1 MDIAEWISNL
11 VASAPTRDEGVKLA
25 LDAILEAT
33 DTESGTV
40 HLLPLGEAVMQ
51 LAASKNIP
59 PSSSKRYG
67 SSRWGRGWAGS
78 LSKKSSR

>member
-1 MDIAEWISNL
+1 MNL

-59 PSSSKRYG
+59 PVVIEKVRLIPVRG
-67 SSRWGRGWAGS
+67 GDGRGRCQ
-78 LSKKSSR
+78 KSSR